1 MAQSNISREKDFRSK
16 VLKYFVNGKATL
28 KYREIAKLAGCS
40 LGMVS
45 YYKDPERA
53 IQRIN
58 ENSGR
63 TEWHKV
69 WAYLFRSRGNKKI
82 IKETFTTLLRKKGR
96 AFLYGCKRYPKGET
110 YMSNKEKLKH
120 KGISVKDCL
129 NEIWPGIEVN
139 EKTPK
144 QSLHPHT
151 KEWDF
156 YEDGTPIMSPFT
168 RSAITGSVIN
178 AKSNLTEVDHRDSD
192 RMNNHPSNFSFSER
206 YANMMKGE
214 LTYKE
219 LYERVCRVKE
229 FLEKYV

>member
-1 MAQSNISREKDFRSK
+1 
-16 VLKYFVNGKATL
+16 
-28 KYREIAKLAGCS
+28 
-40 LGMVS
+40 
-45 YYKDPERA
+45 
-53 IQRIN
+53 
-58 ENSGR
+58 
-63 TEWHKV
+63 
-69 WAYLFRSRGNKKI
+69 
-82 IKETFTTLLRKKGR
+82 
-96 AFLYGCKRYPKGET
+96 
-110 YMSNKEKLKH
+110 MSNKEKLEH

-151 KEWDF
+151 KEWDH
-156 YEDGTPIMSPFT
+156 YADGTPIMSPYT
-168 RSAITGSVIN
+168 RSAITGNVIN
-178 AKSNLTEVDHRDSD
+178 AKSNLTEVDHRDSN